1 MNATQTVQ
9 AIASRHV
16 SAPPERVFDAF
27 LDPDLVKRW
36 MAVSTTPGELGEL
49 KRVSLDGHPGGT
61 FSFVDA
67 INGEELEHVGEYR
80 EIERPHRLVF
90 TWSLARN
97 PDDVSLVTVD
107 IVPMN
112 SGSGVT
118 LTQEMGDQWT
128 EYINRVVGAWTRKLD
143 SLNAVLSEE

>member
-16 SAPPERVFDAF
+16 SALPERVFDAF

-67 INGEELEHVGEYR
+67 INGEEPRHVMSTGR
-80 EIERPHRLVF
+80 SSARIDWF

-97 PDDVSLVTVD
+97 PMMS
-107 IVPMN
+107 
-112 SGSGVT
+112 
-118 LTQEMGDQWT
+118 
-128 EYINRVVGAWTRKLD
+128 AWSR
-143 SLNAVLSEE
+143 SISCR